1 MATTINVRHRQNY
14 DEMRAKVL
22 CTTAKM
28 FLEDGYRNTTIRKIS
43 ARSGVE
49 KHTIL
54 YVYGEKE
61 AILCGM
67 VQHVFE
73 AQFEAAERILAGK
86 TDDKILLYA
95 TETALQ
101 LYMAESSDRIREM
114 YTVSYS
120 LLSASKIIYNLITEK
135 LAEIFEKHLPGLESR
150 DFYEFEIAAAGIMR
164 NFITVPCD
172 VFFPM
177 DRKIR
182 KFLQTTFR
190 MYRIPEEK
198 IEQAIAFVSSLD
210 LEAYAKET
218 LDGLYDYMEKCILA
232 GSENAD

>member
-1 MATTINVRHRQNY
+1 MATTNVRHRQNY

-22 CTTAKM
+22 CATAKM
-28 FLEDGYRNTTIRKIS
+28 FLEDGYRDATIRKIS
-43 ARSGVE
+43 ASSGVE

-61 AILCGM
+61 AILCSL
-67 VQHVFE
+67 VQYVFE
-73 AQFEAAERILAGK
+73 HQFEMAERILKGK

-95 TETALQ
+95 TETVLQ
-101 LYMAESSDRIREM
+101 LYMAESSNHVREM
-114 YTVSYS
+114 YTASYS
-120 LLSASKIIYNLITEK
+120 MPNSSKIIYNTITEK
-135 LAEIFEKHLPGLESR
+135 LTEIFEEHLPGLESR

-164 NFITVPCD
+164 NFLTVPCD

-182 KFLQTTFR
+182 KFLETTFR

-198 IEQAIAFVSSLD
+198 IKEAIAFVSSLD
-210 LEAYAKET
+210 MEAYAKEA
-218 LDGLYDYMEKCILA
+218 LDTMYAYMEKRLL
-232 GSENAD
+232 SKH

>member
-1 MATTINVRHRQNY
+1 M
-14 DEMRAKVL
+14 
-22 CTTAKM
+22 
-28 FLEDGYRNTTIRKIS
+28 
-43 ARSGVE
+43 
-49 KHTIL
+49 
-54 YVYGEKE
+54 
-61 AILCGM
+61 
-67 VQHVFE
+67 
-73 AQFEAAERILAGK
+73 
-86 TDDKILLYA
+86 
-95 TETALQ
+95 
-101 LYMAESSDRIREM
+101 
-114 YTVSYS
+114 
-120 LLSASKIIYNLITEK
+120 